1 MLQHLPAPHG
11 ASNPVIL
18 LTGFDPFGTDAINP
32 SWLVARALQGQGIGG
47 HTVVAAQL
55 PTVFGQA
62 LQRLTALHRQLQ
74 PALTVC
80 LGQAGGRSALSI
92 ERIGINVDDARIP
105 DNQGAQPIDTAVV
118 PGGPAAYFASLPVK
132 AMLRAVQRAGVAG
145 EVSQTA
151 GTFVCNHVLYGL
163 MHLLAREGVD
173 GMRGGFVHVPW
184 LPEQGQPHMAL
195 RDMVRG
201 MHAALWAAV
210 LARQDIALGAGATH

>member
-1 MLQHLPAPHG
+1 MLHHPHTPHG

-32 SWLVARALQGQGIGG
+32 SWLVARALQGQRIAG

-62 LQRLTALHRQLQ
+62 LQQLGTLHRQLQ

-80 LGQAGGRSALSI
+80 LGQAGGRAALSI

-132 AMLRAVQRAGVAG
+132 AMLRAVQRAGVSC

-163 MHLLAREGVD
+163 MHLLACEGVD

-210 LARQDIALGAGATH
+210 LSQQDIVLGAGATH

>member
-1 MLQHLPAPHG
+1 MLPHTHRPHG
-11 ASNPVIL
+11 TSHPAIL
-18 LTGFDPFGTDAINP
+18 LTGFDPFGSDAVNP
-32 SWLVARALQGQGIGG
+32 SWLVAQALQGQSIAG

-62 LQRLTALHRQLQ
+62 QQRLAALHRQLQ

-80 LGQAGGRSALSI
+80 LGQAGGRAALSL

-132 AMLRAVQRAGVAG
+132 AMLRAVQRTGVPC

-163 MHLLAREGVD
+163 MHLLASEGAA

-184 LPEQGQPHMAL
+184 LPEQGTPHLPL

-201 MHAALWAAV
+201 MHAALWAAL
-210 LARQDIALGAGATH
+210 LAQQDIALGAGATH